1 MKLWRFLSVFF
12 FITFL
17 IKMPVISNDTAKKDQ
32 FVASFSGA
40 LERFTLE
47 RGKISAAKNILNSN
61 RWSHVYWPSYDEEKD
76 LIYFVAKDSHD
87 QESKTNIYRISFLSL
102 NQDPV
107 RLVINARHPSLSPD
121 NNIMAFYRHPN
132 QLWIQRIGEINE
144 RKVVSDIVNYQPCVW
159 VSNTHLLYVNLSNDM
174 VLLDLAK
181 SEKKK
186 TGFNSIVPGALS
198 PNGKKVLCG
207 SSDGKK
213 IYYYSPISN
222 ELKLIKENKFRSIG
236 TSFIWLPDGTGFFFT
251 MQTWFNILRFNESR
265 NLFLYTL
272 SDQKETFLVEKI
284 ALFGGAFLPSR

>member
-1 MKLWRFLSVFF
+1 
-12 FITFL
+12 
-17 IKMPVISNDTAKKDQ
+17 MPVIAKDTVKQDQ
-32 FVASFSGA
+32 FLASFSGA

-47 RGKISAAKNILNSN
+47 RGKIRTAENILNSN

-87 QESKTNIYRISFLSL
+87 QELRTNIYRFSFLSQ
-102 NQDPV
+102 NKEPI
-107 RLVINARHPSLSPD
+107 RLIINARHPSLSPD
-121 NNIMAFYRHPN
+121 NNLMAFYRHPN
-132 QLWIQRIGEINE
+132 QLWIQRLEEINE
-144 RKVVSDIVNYQPCVW
+144 RKVASDIANYQPCVW
-159 VSNTHLLYVNLSNDM
+159 VSNTRLLYVNISNNLI
-174 VLLDLAK
+174 LLDLAK
-181 SEKKK
+181 GEKQK

-213 IYYYSPISN
+213 IYYYSPFSN

-251 MQTWFNILRFNESR
+251 MQKWSNILSFNESR
-265 NLFLYTL
+265 DLFVYTL

-284 ALFGGAFLPSR
+284 ALFGGVFLPSR